1 MPGVEKVARV
11 AADPELRD
19 VATAAITVL
28 TRVSKEGEEAAA
40 QPEAAKADPQVR
52 PHQQRWCMDVGEGF
66 VKPFAHI
73 HVSLSFFLSL
83 FLSDARRGVGSCQRE
98 LAMQLRA
105 GVFAAAVEGGKA

>member
-1 MPGVEKVARV
+1 MLWLLWLLLLLLCRLMPGVEKVARV

-52 PHQQRWCMDVGEGF
+52 QWASAAGCGCDHLLRLTDKLNNNKSSWGRGE
-66 VKPFAHI
+66 
-73 HVSLSFFLSL
+73 
-83 FLSDARRGVGSCQRE
+83 D
-98 LAMQLRA
+98 
-105 GVFAAAVEGGKA
+105 